1 MIRLVKRGSLY
12 STVTDGQN
20 LIQWANYGR
29 TSMQKQ
35 FWILVWLALALSLA
49 TASIAG
55 VRAREAGVPFEGRPG
70 PLNAIT
76 DVVGVEVGQ
85 VTLIEGDGPLHVG
98 KGPTRTGLTAIF
110 PKGRGYMGFV
120 SAGTFVANGT
130 GEMTGRALI
139 DEIGEFSGPIV
150 LTGTGSVGIAHDTV
164 QAWYARK
171 TGGDP
176 ESTFIFALPVVAETF
191 DGRLNDTFGQHL
203 TAEHVAKALDM
214 AQGGPVVEGGVGG
227 GTGMVAYGF
236 KGGIGTASRQ
246 VVMAGHTYTVGVLVQ
261 ANYGAR
267 DQLTIAGVPVGRQ
280 LPAPG
285 AAISPVS
292 TPTKKEGSIIVVIGT
307 DAPLMPGQLRRL
319 ALRATHG
326 VARVGGLS
334 GTTSGDLFMAFSTVR
349 PEKVDEVMLQT
360 RYVDSFALNPLLAAA
375 AFGTEEAIVNALFAG
390 RTMRGI
396 NGTVVEGLPL
406 ESVRSLLRAAGRLR
420 EP

>member
-1 MIRLVKRGSLY
+1 V
-12 STVTDGQN
+12 
-20 LIQWANYGR
+20 A
-29 TSMQKQ
+29 
-35 FWILVWLALALSLA
+35 ASLA

-55 VRAREAGVPFEGRPG
+55 ERARQAGVPFEGRPG
-70 PLNAIT
+70 PLDAIT
-76 DVVGVEVGQ
+76 DVAGVEVGQ

-98 KGPTRTGLTAIF
+98 KGPIRTGLTAIF
-110 PKGRGYMGFV
+110 PKGKEYMGFV

-171 TGGDP
+171 TGGTP

-203 TAEHVAKALDM
+203 SAADIVKALDS
-214 AQGGPVVEGGVGG
+214 AQGGPVEEGGVGG

-236 KGGIGTASRQ
+236 KGGIGTSSRQ
-246 VVMAGHTYTVGVLVQ
+246 VVVAGHTYRLGVLVQ

-267 DQLTIAGVPVGRQ
+267 DQLIIAGIPVGRR
-280 LPAPG
+280 LPAP
-285 AAISPVS
+285 AAATSPAA
-292 TPTKKEGSIIVVIGT
+292 PAKKEGSIIVVIAT
-307 DAPLMPGQLRRL
+307 DAPLLPQELRRL

-334 GTTSGDLFMAFSTVR
+334 GTTSGDMFVAFSTAR
-349 PEKVDEVMLQT
+349 PDKIDQVVLQT
-360 RYVDSFALNPLLAAA
+360 RYIDSFALNPLLAAA

-396 NGTVVEGLPL
+396 NGTVIEGLPVD
-406 ESVRSLLRAAGRLR
+406 SVLSLLRAAGRLHD
-420 EP
+420 P

>member
-1 MIRLVKRGSLY
+1 
-12 STVTDGQN
+12 
-20 LIQWANYGR
+20 
-29 TSMQKQ
+29 MQKQ
-35 FWILVWLALALSLA
+35 FWILILMTAALSLA
-49 TASIAG
+49 TASVAG
-55 VRAREAGVPFEGRPG
+55 VRARDAGVPFEGRPG

-76 DVVGVEVGQ
+76 DVAGVEVGQ
-85 VTLIEGDGPLHVG
+85 VTLIEGEGALHVG
-98 KGPTRTGLTAIF
+98 SGPTRTGLTAIF

-120 SAGTFVANGT
+120 SAGTFVANGM

-139 DEIGEFSGPIV
+139 DEIGEFTGPVV

-176 ESTFIFALPVVAETF
+176 EGTFIFALPVVAETF

-203 TAEHVAKALDM
+203 TPEHVAKALDT
-214 AQGGPVVEGGVGG
+214 AQGGPVEEGGVGG

-236 KGGIGTASRQ
+236 KGGIGTASQQ
-246 VVMAGHTYTVGVLVQ
+246 VAMAGHIYTLGVLVQ

-280 LPAPG
+280 LAAPAG
-285 AAISPVS
+285 AIPPASAPA
-292 TPTKKEGSIIVVIGT
+292 KKEGSIIVVIAT
-307 DAPLMPGQLRRL
+307 DAPLLPAQLRRL

-334 GTTSGDLFMAFSTVR
+334 GTTSGDMFVAFSTAR
-349 PEKVDEVMLQT
+349 PQKVDEVVLQT
-360 RYVDSFALNPLLAAA
+360 QYIDSFALNPLLAAA

-396 NGTVVEGLPL
+396 NGTVVEGLPVDA
-406 ESVRSLLRAAGRLR
+406 VRSLLRAAGRLQK
-420 EP
+420 PKA

>member
-1 MIRLVKRGSLY
+1 M
-12 STVTDGQN
+12 
-20 LIQWANYGR
+20 A
-29 TSMQKQ
+29 
-35 FWILVWLALALSLA
+35 ASLA
-49 TASIAG
+49 TASFAG
-55 VRAREAGVPFEGRPG
+55 ARAREAGVPFEGSPG
-70 PLNAIT
+70 PLDAIT
-76 DVVGVEVGQ
+76 DVAGVEVGQ
-85 VTLIEGDGPLHVG
+85 VTLIEGEGPLHVG
-98 KGPTRTGLTAIF
+98 KGPIRTGLTAIF
-110 PKGRGYMGFV
+110 PKGREYMGFV

-171 TGGDP
+171 TGGNP

-203 TAEHVAKALDM
+203 TADHVVKALDT
-214 AQGGPVVEGGVGG
+214 ARGGMIEEGGVGG

-246 VVMAGHTYTVGVLVQ
+246 VVMAAHTYTVGVLVQ

-267 DQLTIAGVPVGRQ
+267 DQLAIAGVPVGRR
-280 LPAPG
+280 LPAPP
-285 AAISPVS
+285 AAISSAAPA
-292 TPTKKEGSIIVVIGT
+292 KKEGSIIVVIAT
-307 DAPLMPGQLRRL
+307 DAPLLPHQLRRL

-334 GTTSGDLFMAFSTVR
+334 GTTSGDIFVAFSTVR
-349 PEKVDEVMLQT
+349 PEKVDEVVLQS
-360 RYVDSFALNPLLAAA
+360 RYIDSFALNPLLAAA

-396 NGTVVEGLPL
+396 NGTEVQGLPV
-406 ESVRSLLRAAGRLR
+406 ESVLSLLRAAGRLQK
-420 EP
+420 P

>member
-1 MIRLVKRGSLY
+1 MVI
-12 STVTDGQN
+12 
-20 LIQWANYGR
+20 AA
-29 TSMQKQ
+29 
-35 FWILVWLALALSLA
+35 ALATAALA
-49 TASIAG
+49 TASLAA

-70 PLNAIT
+70 ALNAIT
-76 DVVGVEVGQ
+76 DVAGLEVGQ

-98 KGPTRTGLTAIF
+98 KGPTRTGLTAVF
-110 PKGRGYMGFV
+110 PKGREYLGFV
-120 SAGTFVANGT
+120 PAGTFVANGT

-150 LTGTGSVGIAHDTV
+150 LTGTGSVGIAHETV
-164 QAWYARK
+164 QGWYARK

-203 TAEHVAKALDM
+203 TAAHVAQALDT
-214 AQGGPVVEGGVGG
+214 AHAGPVAEGGVGG

-236 KGGIGTASRQ
+236 KGGIGTSSRQ
-246 VVMAGHTYTVGVLVQ
+246 VLMAGHTYTVGVLVQ

-267 DQLTIAGVPVGRQ
+267 DQLIIAGVPVGRQ
-280 LPAPG
+280 LPAPA

-292 TPTKKEGSIIVVIGT
+292 APLKKEGSIIVVIAT
-307 DAPLMPGQLRRL
+307 DAPLMPSQLRRL

-334 GTTSGDLFMAFSTVR
+334 GTTSGDLFLAFSTAQAQ
-349 PEKVDEVMLQT
+349 KVDAVLLQG
-360 RYVDSFALNPLLAAA
+360 RYIDNFALNPLLAAV

-396 NGTVVEGLPL
+396 NGTVVEGLPV
-406 ESVRSLLRAAGRLR
+406 ESVRLLLRAAGRLQA
-420 EP
+420 P

>member
-1 MIRLVKRGSLY
+1 MIRLPRCGSLY
-12 STVTDGQN
+12 SAVTVGQN
-20 LIQWANYGR
+20 IIRWANYGR

-35 FWILVWLALALSLA
+35 SQAVIWLVLALALA
-49 TASIAG
+49 TASVAG

-110 PKGRGYMGFV
+110 PKGSDYMGFV

-203 TAEHVAKALDM
+203 TTEHVVKALDM
-214 AQGGPVVEGGVGG
+214 ARGGPVEEGGVGG

-246 VVMAGHTYTVGVLVQ
+246 VEMAGHVYTLGVLVQ

-267 DQLTIAGVPVGRQ
+267 DQLTIAGVPVGRR
-280 LPAPG
+280 LPAP
-285 AAISPVS
+285 AASPPVAS
-292 TPTKKEGSIIVVIGT
+292 PIKKEGSIIVVIAT
-307 DAPLMPGQLRRL
+307 DAPLMPNQLRRL

-334 GTTSGDLFMAFSTVR
+334 GTTSGDIFVAFSTVQ
-349 PEKVDEVMLQT
+349 PEKVDEVVRQAQ
-360 RYVDSFALNPLLAAA
+360 YIDNFALNPLLAAA

-396 NGTVVEGLPL
+396 NGTMVEGLPV
-406 ESVRSLLRAAGRLR
+406 ENVRSLLRAAGRLQ
-420 EP
+420 EH

>member
-1 MIRLVKRGSLY
+1 ML
-12 STVTDGQN
+12 
-20 LIQWANYGR
+20 
-29 TSMQKQ
+29 KQ
-35 FWILVWLALALSLA
+35 FWTVAWMVGALSFG
-49 TASIAG
+49 TASVAG
-55 VRAREAGVPFEGRPG
+55 VRAREAGVPFEGHPG

-76 DVVGVEVGQ
+76 DVAGVEVGQ
-85 VTLIEGDGPLHVG
+85 VTLIEGEGALHLG
-98 KGPTRTGLTAIF
+98 KGPARTGLTAVF

-139 DEIGEFSGPIV
+139 DEIGEFTGPIV

-171 TGGDP
+171 TGGNP
-176 ESTFIFALPVVAETF
+176 ENTFIFALPVVAETF

-203 TAEHVAKALDM
+203 TAEHVARALDT
-214 AQGGPVVEGGVGG
+214 AQGGRVEEGGVGG

-246 VVMAGHTYTVGVLVQ
+246 VVMGGHTYTVGVLVQ

-267 DQLTIAGVPVGRQ
+267 EQLTIAGVPVGGR
-280 LPAPG
+280 LPAP
-285 AAISPVS
+285 AAVVSPVS
-292 TPTKKEGSIIVVIGT
+292 TPIKKEGSIIVVIAT
-307 DAPLMPGQLRRL
+307 DAPLMPGQLRRV

-334 GTTSGDLFMAFSTVR
+334 GTTSGDLFVAFSTAR
-349 PEKVDEVMLQT
+349 PEKVDEVVLQS
-360 RYVDSFALNPLLAAA
+360 RYIDNFALNPLLAAA

-396 NGTVVEGLPL
+396 NGTVVEGLPV
-406 ESVRSLLRAAGRLR
+406 ESVRSLLRAAGRLQ

>member
-1 MIRLVKRGSLY
+1 M
-12 STVTDGQN
+12 
-20 LIQWANYGR
+20 A
-29 TSMQKQ
+29 
-35 FWILVWLALALSLA
+35 ASLA

-55 VRAREAGVPFEGRPG
+55 ERARQAGVPFEGRPG
-70 PLNAIT
+70 PLDAIT
-76 DVVGVEVGQ
+76 DVAGVEVGQ

-98 KGPTRTGLTAIF
+98 KGPIRTGLTAIF
-110 PKGRGYMGFV
+110 PKGKEYMGFV

-171 TGGDP
+171 TGGTP

-203 TAEHVAKALDM
+203 SAADIVKALDS
-214 AQGGPVVEGGVGG
+214 AQGGPVEEGGVGG

-236 KGGIGTASRQ
+236 KGGIGTSSRQ
-246 VVMAGHTYTVGVLVQ
+246 VVVAGHTYRLGVLVQ

-267 DQLTIAGVPVGRQ
+267 DQLIIAGIPVGRR
-280 LPAPG
+280 LPAP
-285 AAISPVS
+285 AAATSPAA
-292 TPTKKEGSIIVVIGT
+292 PAKKEGSIIVVIAT
-307 DAPLMPGQLRRL
+307 DAPLLPQELRRL

-334 GTTSGDLFMAFSTVR
+334 GTTSGDMFVAFSTAR
-349 PEKVDEVMLQT
+349 PDKIDQVVLQT
-360 RYVDSFALNPLLAAA
+360 RYIDSFALNPLLAAA

-396 NGTVVEGLPL
+396 NGTVIEGLPVD
-406 ESVRSLLRAAGRLR
+406 SVLSLLRAAGRLHD
-420 EP
+420 P

>member
-1 MIRLVKRGSLY
+1 MGAARY
-12 STVTDGQN
+12 
-20 LIQWANYGR
+20 
-29 TSMQKQ
+29 KQ
-35 FWILVWLALALSLA
+35 CWLLVWTVIAASLA
-49 TASIAG
+49 TASVAG

-70 PLNAIT
+70 PLDAIT
-76 DVVGVEVGQ
+76 DVAGVEVGQ

-98 KGPTRTGLTAIF
+98 IGPVRTGLTAIF
-110 PKGRGYMGFV
+110 PEGRGYMGFV

-164 QAWYARK
+164 QAWYAHK
-171 TGGDP
+171 TGGSP
-176 ESTFIFALPVVAETF
+176 ESTFMFSLPVVAETF

-203 TAEHVAKALDM
+203 TAADVVKALDT
-214 AQGGPVVEGGVGG
+214 ARSGPVEEGGVGG

-236 KGGIGTASRQ
+236 KGGIGTSSRQ
-246 VVMAGHTYTVGVLVQ
+246 VVMAGHAYTVGVLVQ

-267 DQLTIAGVPVGRQ
+267 DQLTIAGVPVGRR
-280 LPAPG
+280 LPALSPTSP
-285 AAISPVS
+285 AAPV
-292 TPTKKEGSIIVVIGT
+292 KKEGSIIVVIAT
-307 DAPLMPGQLRRL
+307 DAPLLPQQLRRL

-334 GTTSGDLFMAFSTVR
+334 GTSSGDMFVAFSTVR
-349 PEKVDEVMLQT
+349 PDKLDEVVLQT
-360 RYVDSFALNPLLAAA
+360 RYIDSFALNPLLAAA

-396 NGTVVEGLPL
+396 NGTVVEGLPV
-406 ESVRSLLRAAGRLR
+406 ESVLSLLRAAGRLR
-420 EP
+420 QP